1 MQLGFHFSNILLA
14 LRYSHIPIKVSPLEV
29 YRYNSVVCV
38 KQTQTT
44 PGVQHLMNVDNVLHV
59 QSSSKW
65 LACYPLSGLL
75 SIDKHSITCTSASP
89 NPAGRT
95 DHSSFLDYAVFT
107 ILHSTRREI
116 GSEMHGIMNLITRWR
131 KLSVPALTCLHYTKR
146 LRHPIN
152 EAVHNQ
158 VQMRGVHARNGQA
171 SA

>member
-44 PGVQHLMNVDNVLHV
+44 PVVQHLMNVDNVLHV

-75 SIDKHSITCTSASP
+75 SITQLHAHLHHLIRLVEPIILPFLTTQSSPFFILPGVRSGARCTES
-89 NPAGRT
+89 
-95 DHSSFLDYAVFT
+95 
-107 ILHSTRREI
+107 
-116 GSEMHGIMNLITRWR
+116 
-131 KLSVPALTCLHYTKR
+131 
-146 LRHPIN
+146 
-152 EAVHNQ
+152 
-158 VQMRGVHARNGQA
+158 
-171 SA
+171 